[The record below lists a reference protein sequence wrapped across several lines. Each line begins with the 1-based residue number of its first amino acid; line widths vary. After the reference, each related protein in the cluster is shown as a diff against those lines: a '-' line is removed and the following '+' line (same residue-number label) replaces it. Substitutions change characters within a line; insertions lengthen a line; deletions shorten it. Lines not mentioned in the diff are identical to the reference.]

1 MEPLDSNST
10 DSIADLPD
18 ADIDEKYWRQA
29 ILQRRYYRDDVGF
42 DKYRWALRYGQLA
55 HMRHGGHADFHDLIT
70 ELAAG
75 WGQFG
80 GPSGL
85 TWEEARG
92 AIEDSWN
99 QTDSLLAESI
109 ASRAGFK
116 RPPTF
121 SDHGNVV
128 PRNIDEANL

>member
-1 MEPLDSNST
+1 MKPLDPIIS
-10 DSIADLPD
+10 DSSFDCPD
-18 ADIDEKYWRQA
+18 AEIDEKYWRQA
-29 ILQRRYYRDDVGF
+29 ILQRCYYRNDLGF

-55 HMRHGGHADFHDLIT
+55 HKRHGGHADFHDLVT

-75 WGQFG
+75 WQKFG

-85 TWEEARG
+85 SWEEARG
-92 AIEDSWN
+92 AIEDSWER
-99 QTDSLLAESI
+99 TDSLLAESI

-128 PRNIDEANL
+128 PRNVDEPNS